1 VTSATN
7 ETPTRRAMASR
18 VGLRLEEY
26 IVELGASEITI
37 RPKGTRRGGPAEVT
51 FSVSAIYER
60 CLMARVH
67 QDAKPKR
74 VKRSLI

>member
-1 VTSATN
+1 MTSATN
-7 ETPTRRAMASR
+7 ESPTRRAMVSR

-26 IVELGASEITI
+26 VVELGASEITI
-37 RPKGTRRGGPAEVT
+37 RPKGSRKGGAAEVK